1 MELGEKHEEV
11 RKAKDRKSVFS
22 FRKRSLGVV
31 SVIYKFSAG
40 KWRPCLGRDSC
51 GVQVGSADRIK
62 FSR

>member
-11 RKAKDRKSVFS
+11 RKAKDHKSVFS

-40 KWRPCLGRDSC
+40 KWRPYLGSENR
-51 GVQVGSADRIK
+51 GVQVESADGVK